1 MSETSFQHSVLTQHQ
16 TDAVQI
22 VDRYW
27 HQMAAGGTIP
37 KRSDIDP
44 GSIQDALEYAF
55 LAEQLSGGHA
65 KLRVAGGSI
74 SSVLGMEVAGMPL
87 AVLVSPADRAAFTAH
102 VGQVFAD
109 PVKLA
114 LRLTAPP
121 AYGQPELQAT
131 VRLYPLLDHAGQ
143 TKQLIG
149 TFVTT
154 GTIGRTPRRFAVT
167 EVEATPVTQTS
178 TLPNAPIR
186 RRGHLSLVVS
196 NG

>member
-1 MSETSFQHSVLTQHQ
+1 MSGTSLQYSVLTQHQ
-16 TDAVQI
+16 TEAVQI

-27 HQMAAGGTIP
+27 HQLAAHGVLP
-37 KRSDIDP
+37 KRADIDP
-44 GSIQDALEYAF
+44 GNIQDALEYAL

-87 AVLVSPADRAAFTAH
+87 AVLVSPEDRADFTSH
-102 VGQVFAD
+102 VACVFAE

-114 LRLTAPP
+114 LTLTAPA

-131 VRLYPLLDHAGQ
+131 LRLYPLLDHSGRARQ
-143 TKQLIG
+143 MIG

-154 GTIGRTPRRFAVT
+154 GTIGRTPRRFAI
-167 EVEATPVTQTS
+167 EGVETTPVAQS
-178 TLPNAPIR
+178 SILPNAPIR
-186 RRGHLSLVVS
+186 RRGHLSLVIS